1 MSVELDVENTIYFER
16 PLTRIVKKDVQ
27 IRNPHSKPVAFK
39 VKTTAPKLYCVRP
52 NSEIIQPNST
62 MTVQI
67 MLQAFRE
74 EPPADFKCKDKF
86 LFVSVL
92 VEGAL
97 ESMSLGDLW
106 NHVESKEKTSVAQQK
121 LRVEYVQP
129 KQEAQQV
136 PMEPVQANPQPIVTN
151 GREEKQ
157 PDNNEVE
164 AKMKQMEEELKKY
177 KNEVEQLRNAEP
189 TVIVERV
196 QKTTE
201 SPISML
207 ILFAL
212 LALAIAY
219 FFQQHKN

>member
-1 MSVELDVENTIYFER
+1 METIGAAKRICCNRCHSDVENTIYFER

-27 IRNPHSKPVAFK
+27 IRNPNSKPVAFK

-136 PMEPVQANPQPIVTN
+136 PMEPVQANPQPI
-151 GREEKQ
+151 
-157 PDNNEVE
+157 
-164 AKMKQMEEELKKY
+164 MKQMEEELKKY